1 VPVAA
6 APVIT
11 TIVPAKD
18 EELHIV
24 RCVASA
30 LPLGEVVVVDGGS
43 ADDTVALARANG
55 ATVLEREWSGYASQK
70 NWALEA
76 VGNDPDWIL
85 FLDADE
91 YLTEAGRA
99 TVRSTIASGRADG
112 YYVARRYFFLGRRLD
127 HAYWYPDYQLRLFRA
142 GRARFEDRRVHE
154 HMVVDGR
161 VAEAEIDLMHEN
173 LKGISDY
180 VGKLNRYADL
190 EAQEILWPSPGR
202 KPGTFLGGWPE
213 RRRALKELWPRV
225 RGRALVR
232 FLWLYVVRRGFL
244 DGRAGLIFCG
254 LTAIHEFLI
263 EAKVAEHRSGFAP
276 EQVRHR
282 VLGSSSSSSSPP
294 ADADATPSAT
304 SRIASR

>member
-1 VPVAA
+1 MAA
-6 APVIT
+6 SPAIV

-24 RCVASA
+24 RCIASA

-43 ADDTVALARANG
+43 GDDTVALARAHG

-76 VGNDPDWIL
+76 VGDDADWIL

-91 YLTEAGRA
+91 YLTEAGRTA
-99 TVRSTIASGRADG
+99 VRTTIASGRADG
-112 YYVARRYFFLGRRLD
+112 YYVGRRYFFLGRRLD

-154 HMVVDGR
+154 HLVVDGR
-161 VAEAEIDLMHEN
+161 VAESAIDLMHEN

-190 EAQEILWPSPGR
+190 EAGEILWPGAAAKRGSLVGR
-202 KPGTFLGGWPE
+202 WPE
-213 RRRALKELWPRV
+213 RRRALKSVWLRM
-225 RGRALVR
+225 RGRALLR
-232 FLWLYVVRRGFL
+232 FLWLYVVKRGFL

-254 LTAIHEFLI
+254 LIAVHDFLI
-263 EAKVAEHRSGFAP
+263 EAKVAEHRAGFAP
-276 EQVRHR
+276 EQVRQR
-282 VLGSSSSSSSPP
+282 VLGSAAPE
-294 ADADATPSAT
+294 ADAASSVTA
-304 SRIASR
+304 RIASR